1 MAAKYIKHANKGNI
15 VFLSNSNYDQLY
27 SSILFA
33 LGKNAPFAPLTI
45 QGSNLS
51 WSPAKSGNYR
61 SITEAPD
68 ELLGTLGMLW
78 EQTKKELRPK
88 LSAQDLD
95 FVLEVPDL
103 SYIFYAENASNNDGV
118 INHRFQLLIT
128 GWACQKGTIKSDEGD
143 DGMITRIHEAQNK
156 LQNVIACMVDGAGQP
171 IANGEFIYTF
181 GDSITKDEKTDALG
195 TVRTGLCVVGSKL
208 TYTYKLTGQT
218 KSITVQ
224 KNIETYTINFAPTTD
239 FSIRIVDQHDKPLQA
254 HHVKVEYGSKT
265 FTKETDGLG
274 ETHIE
279 NVLYTDPSLQVTVTV
294 EGHEPESFPVICPK
308 CDITMRVE
316 VKDPIKPYLKI
327 IRDGNT
333 VSGHSVTISGK
344 ITGTYASN
352 ADGIISLDGL
362 QEGDTFIVK
371 SASETEA
378 DLMNYMVVEEQQEYI
393 YELPTI
399 PVVDN
404 DGDVVTQ
411 DCHVKVV
418 RRSDN
423 KPVSEYSLRF
433 ESDSLNGIRLTNVNG
448 IISIENVAVGTTLKV
463 FKPNIQEPEKI
474 LIEQGKIEYVLFVDE
489 EKKQESQN
497 CCVKIIDDSGMA
509 VQGLSVRIETSKSNG
524 YHVSDEKGEVP
535 VGELT
540 VGEEFKCN
548 IPAENQIYTF
558 VVEKGKEEYTIS
570 VKKKPEV
577 ENMNCHIKVVEGPE
591 QIPVGNFSL
600 RIESDTMH
608 GNFLTDTYGV
618 LPLENMSPS
627 MKVSCYVEQGQEP
640 FVFTIEKGKEEYL
653 VQIEKRHDITQGDVM
668 VTLLDKDRKT
678 PVTPATITLK
688 NSRGKKFTQRN
699 DYNGNIIVPKSFFKD
714 GEKVHFHAEN
724 ENKRIRD
731 CKFKYTKD
739 CDHYIV
745 YLTEPRSWKWLMWL
759 FLLPLLLLLSAISC
773 ERDITVHAI
782 DAKGQNVPNAVVQ
795 LKYNEHALYKNG
807 QFFYN
812 RSQQMQGIT
821 DGSGYYI
828 FKDTPC
834 SIYSYIFYCFQKALA
849 TGSRNAT
856 SGGSTSFVYHWKK
869 NVDIIIANGKF
880 VQVRSSKT
888 NQPIPQVRVDI
899 NKRDIDKIDSTMYTD
914 LNGLCRIKSNYD
926 DPLTQLAQLTATKTG
941 YSGVQLKDVEIDEN
955 DSLPLIVYLDEPEP
969 CQDQEINNN
978 DGNQGDM
985 AMRDY
990 DMGKK
995 GGEFIF
1001 NYYTDSAP
1009 DDISIYD
1016 GSSSDYVNGTAPR
1029 IFHYEGATCTTSYQ
1043 HFENVKFTS
1052 RYICVIVKGGTNWG
1066 YVVQCPYA

>member
-1 MAAKYIKHANKGNI
+1 MATKSIKHANKGNI
-15 VFLSNSNYDQLY
+15 IFLSNSNYDQLY

-45 QGSNLS
+45 QGSTLS

-143 DGMITRIHEAQNK
+143 DGMTTRIHEAQNK
-156 LQNVIACMVDGAGQP
+156 LQNVIARMVDETGQP
-171 IANGEFIYTF
+171 IANGDFIYTF
-181 GDSITKDEKTDALG
+181 GDSIVKDEKTDMFG
-195 TVRTGLCVVGSKL
+195 TIGTGLCVVGSKL

-224 KNIETYTINFAPTTD
+224 KNIETYTITFAPTTD
-239 FSIRIVDQHDKPLQA
+239 FSIRVVDQHDKPLQA
-254 HHVKVEYGSKT
+254 HMVKVEYGSKT
-265 FTKETDGLG
+265 FTRETDGLG
-274 ETHIE
+274 ETYIE
-279 NVLYTDPSLQVTVTV
+279 NVLYIEPSLQVTITV
-294 EGHEPESFPVICPK
+294 EGYESDSFPVTCPK

-327 IRDGNT
+327 IRDGGP

-352 ADGIISLDGL
+352 AEGIISLDGL
-362 QEGDTFIVK
+362 QEGDTFNVK

-393 YELPTI
+393 YELPITHI
-399 PVVDN
+399 D
-404 DGDVVTQ
+404 DGGDTDIM
-411 DCHVKVV
+411 DCHVKVL

-423 KPVSEYSLRF
+423 KPISEYSLRF
-433 ESDSLNGIRLTNVNG
+433 ESISMNGVRLTDVNG
-448 IISIENVAVGTTLKV
+448 IIPIENVAVGTTVKI
-463 FKPNIQEPEKI
+463 FKSNFSEPEEI
-474 LIEQGKIEYVLFVDE
+474 LIEKGKVEYVIFVDE
-489 EKKQESQN
+489 ERKQEMQI
-497 CCVKIIDDSGMA
+497 CHVKIIDENGMA
-509 VQGLSVRIETSKSNG
+509 VQGLSVKIESSKSNG
-524 YHVSDEKGEVP
+524 YHVSDENGLIL
-535 VGELT
+535 VGELI

-548 IPAENQIYTF
+548 VPAENQNYTF
-558 VVEKGKEEYTIS
+558 MAEKGKEEYIIS
-570 VKKKPEV
+570 IRQKPE
-577 ENMNCHIKVVEGPE
+577 EKKMDCHIKVVEGPE
-591 QIPVGNFSL
+591 LIPVGNFSL

-608 GNFLTDTYGV
+608 GYFLTDTYGV
-618 LPLENMSPS
+618 LPLENMSPG
-627 MKVSCYVEQGQEP
+627 MRVSCYVEQGQVP
-640 FVFTIEKGKEEYL
+640 FDFTIEEEKEEYL
-653 VQIEKRHDITQGDVM
+653 VQIEKKHDITNGDIM
-668 VTLLDKDRKT
+668 VTLVDRDRKT
-678 PVTPATITLK
+678 PVTPAIITLTNRK
-688 NSRGKKFTQRN
+688 GEKFTQRN
-699 DYNGNIIVPKSFFKD
+699 DYKGNIIVPKNFFKD
-714 GEKVHFHAEN
+714 GDNVHVHAEN

-773 ERDITVHAI
+773 ERDIIVHTI
-782 DAKGQNVPNAVVQ
+782 DTKGQNVTNAVVR

-821 DGSGYYI
+821 DDNGYYT

-834 SIYSYIFYCFQKALA
+834 SIYSYIFYCFQKALV

-856 SGGSTSFVYHWKK
+856 SEGSTLFFYHWRK
-869 NVDIIIANGKF
+869 NVDIIITNSKL

-888 NQPIPQVRVDI
+888 NQPIHQARVDI
-899 NKRDIDKIDSTMYTD
+899 NKREVDKIDSTMYTD
-914 LNGLCRIKSNYD
+914 VNGLCRIKANCDS
-926 DPLTQLAQLTATKTG
+926 PILHLAQLTATKTG
-941 YSGVQLKDVEIDEN
+941 YSGTRLMDIEIDEN

-969 CQDQEINNN
+969 CQDQETNNN

-990 DMGKK
+990 DMGKQ

-1043 HFENVKFTS
+1043 HSENVKYTS
-1052 RYICVIVKGGTNWG
+1052 RYVCVIVKGGTNWG